1 MEEKVGY
8 KIIPLITKEKEMY
21 KFYEFILKSDYQ
33 VKIYNKKKD
42 SHMYKYFLPAVRD
55 YMFWTFNL
63 NNDEKFKEMNKEMQA
78 AVCNN
83 YFCTVFEKNE
93 MIVIAFH
100 TGIIF
105 IIGNNEKEIEKIK
118 KYDGLLDINKININ
132 SSKVYKIDT
141 LDEESLYIYVLTLY
155 KYVMLNRL
163 DKLMENEDY
172 FDKNRNEFVKF
183 VQEIYSKKITENL
196 SGNKL
201 ANDYEQKLGLDKL
214 YISVENKFDL
224 LYRNI
229 KLDNH
234 NTMFRI
240 IIILLVVLIII
251 GTINLGNFL
260 AY

>member
-1 MEEKVGY
+1 MEEKQGFRIVP
-8 KIIPLITKEKEMY
+8 IITKEKEMY
-21 KFYEFILKSDYQ
+21 KFYEFILNNGYEI
-33 VKIYNKKKD
+33 KIFNKRQD
-42 SHMYKYFLPAVRD
+42 THLYKYFLPVVRD
-55 YMFWTFNL
+55 YMFWTFNI
-63 NNDEKFKEMNKEMQA
+63 NNDKKFKSMNKEMQS

-83 YFCTVFEKNE
+83 YSCTVFEKAN
-93 MIVIAFH
+93 MLVVAFY

-105 IIGNNEKEIEKIK
+105 IVGNDVEEIEKIK
-118 KYDGLLDINKININ
+118 KYDNLLDITKINIDN
-132 SSKVYKIDT
+132 EKIYKIDS
-141 LDEESLYIYVLTLY
+141 DDVINLYIYIITLY
-155 KYVMLNRL
+155 KYIMLNKL
-163 DKLMENEDY
+163 DKAMEDKDC
-172 FDKNRNEFVKF
+172 FDKNRKDFVNF

-196 SGNKL
+196 SGNKM
-201 ANDYEQKLGLDKL
+201 ANNWEQKLELDKL

-229 KLDNH
+229 KLDSH